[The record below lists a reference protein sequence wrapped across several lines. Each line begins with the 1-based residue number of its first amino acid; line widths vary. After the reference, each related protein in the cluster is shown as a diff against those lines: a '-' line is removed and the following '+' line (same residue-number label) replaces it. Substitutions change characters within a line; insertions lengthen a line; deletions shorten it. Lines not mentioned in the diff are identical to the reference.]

1 LLACPYP
8 VLLKKSRSLILPK
21 YGILLACL
29 SAPAL
34 FIFRLFTLLL
44 HFFFYILNQQMKL
57 DILAFG
63 AHPDDV
69 ELSCAGTLIV
79 EKLQG
84 KKVGVIDLTRGEL
97 GTRGSAELRAK
108 EAAAAAAIL
117 QLDVREN
124 LALPDGFFRN
134 DEAHQLPVIQA
145 IRKYQP
151 EIIIC
156 NAPEDRHPDH
166 GRAAQLLEDAVFL
179 AGLRK
184 IETMEDGRLQE
195 IWRPSYVFNYVQDR
209 YLHPNFVIDISDVM
223 EQKIASIQAYGT
235 QFVNPDLDEPQT
247 YISTP
252 DFLDSV
258 IYRAKMYGKMIGVKY
273 AEGYI
278 SKKMIGF
285 NNFNA
290 FIKVNT

>member
-1 LLACPYP
+1 LPFWLSLQAYSFKGSTSFILFLAY
-8 VLLKKSRSLILPK
+8 SLTFVP
-21 YGILLACL
+21 
-29 SAPAL
+29 L
-34 FIFRLFTLLL
+34 FK
-44 HFFFYILNQQMKL
+44 LNQQMKL

-79 EKLQG
+79 EQLQG

-97 GTRGSAELRAK
+97 GTRGSAEIRQQ
-108 EAAAAAAIL
+108 EADAAAAIL
-117 QLDVREN
+117 RLDVREN
-124 LALPDGFFRN
+124 LALPDGFFKN
-134 DEAHQLPVIQA
+134 DEAHQLPVIRA

-151 EIIIC
+151 DIIIC

-184 IETMEDGRLQE
+184 IETLEDGQPQAT
-195 IWRPSYVFNYVQDR
+195 WRPSYVFNYVQDR
-209 YLHPNFVIDISDVM
+209 YLHPDFVIDISDVM
-223 EQKIASIQAYGT
+223 EQKIASIKAYGT

-252 DFLDSV
+252 DFLDSI

-273 AEGYI
+273 AEGYL